1 MGATDGAATNA
12 AAAGEGLGTA
22 HPAHPAD
29 GGRLAPSRS
38 TAADFLQVQGLQRHF
53 GALRALEGVS
63 LSLPQGEAMALLGE
77 SGGGKS
83 TLARLVAGLDRPS
96 AGRVLIG
103 GRDVHAVAPQQRRSL
118 VQLTFQDAASALA
131 PHLRAWDAV
140 TEGQRAP
147 RAERRAR
154 ADRLLAAVGLPP
166 GLADRLPHELSGG
179 ERQRLGLARALSAEP
194 ALLVADEPVAALD
207 PSLQAAMARLLLDLR
222 RCRGLTYLLV
232 LHDPALALH
241 LVEHT
246 AILQRGRLC
255 EVGPARTVLRAPR
268 HPYTQSLVARRP
280 RRMGAPPPPP
290 AGCPFAPE
298 CPLAE
303 ARCQREAP
311 ALRPVGPAHS
321 VACHLVD

>member
-1 MGATDGAATNA
+1 M
-12 AAAGEGLGTA
+12 
-22 HPAHPAD
+22 
-29 GGRLAPSRS
+29 
-38 TAADFLQVQGLQRHF
+38 QGLHRRF
-53 GALRALEGVS
+53 GALRALDGVS
-63 LSLPQGEAMALLGE
+63 LSLPRGEAMALLGE

-103 GRDVHAVAPQQRRSL
+103 GRDVHAQAPHQRRSL
-118 VQLTFQDAASALA
+118 VQLTFQDAASAFA

-140 TEGQRAP
+140 TEGQHAP

-154 ADRLLAAVGLPP
+154 AGRLLAGVGLPP

-194 ALLVADEPVAALD
+194 ELLVADEPVAALD
-207 PSLQAAMARLLLDLR
+207 PSLQAAIARLLLDLR
-222 RCRGLTYLLV
+222 RRRGLTYLLV

-241 LVEHT
+241 LVEHA

-255 EVGPARTVLRAPR
+255 EVGPAATVLRTPR
-268 HPYTQSLVARRP
+268 HPYTQSLVARTP
-280 RRMGAPPPPP
+280 RRLGAPPAPA
-290 AGCPFAPE
+290 AGCPFAPD

-303 ARCQREAP
+303 GRCQREAP
-311 ALRPVGPAHS
+311 ALRPVGHAHS